1 MVLRIFKT
9 YIYILFFLYEFK
21 CKDSK
26 ELKEIILNKYEYE
39 LDVSEFGLTLL
50 NLNTELY
57 DMNYSLMA
65 YINDTFFNEDLFNY
79 FTPFFNH
86 FWIFYIS
93 DIKVLNDILSK
104 YKGKNDYMTIY
115 GIIIPKKLMNIIPRN
130 FNKQTPSIFYIE
142 DNIADVL
149 IDSDFR
155 TNDKMVYFSFN
166 TEKPISRYPEDYYFA
181 LTVIIFIISSIIL
194 MLWVVFYRVSKKKD
208 ITMIQKYCNIF
219 PPLNLVLS
227 LVLLI
232 KYLYIRGKD
241 PYYHYEY
248 MQTIDTIY
256 LSINTIFRFAL
267 MNLLIMFSTGWK
279 IAIETISK
287 KILLYYFKMGVLI
300 FGILSIDILL
310 YNISEKYYNKYFE
323 IINLVFILLMVVLIL
338 RKINSTVKLLYKKLY
353 YAQTL
358 IPEFVESL
366 LFKLTIFHR
375 VKLILITYPITNFIL
390 FLIHIFI
397 PDKYISVYLKFIN
410 YYFLDLLF
418 LTLLLIVFGPRTL
431 PKNYDVDFAKDLED
445 DPGKIYKLNIPLNSE
460 GDIIFKDLR
469 QKDIAKIKKK
479 KLPII
484 IFGPSL
490 NQNKNNFYFEP
501 NKNIFLIKNI
511 DEEKD
516 MSRFFANLQ
525 IGFHE

>member
-9 YIYILFFLYEFK
+9 YICILFFLYEFK
-21 CKDSK
+21 CKDSN

-39 LDVSEFGLTLL
+39 LDVSEIGLTLV

-65 YINDTFFNEDLFNY
+65 YLNDSFCNEIVFDY

-86 FWIFYIS
+86 YWIFYIS
-93 DIKVLNDILSK
+93 DLNVLNEILGK

-115 GIIIPKKLMNIIPRN
+115 GIIIPKNLMNNIPKN
-130 FNKQTPSIFYIE
+130 FNKNTPSIFCI
-142 DNIADVL
+142 DDDIADYL
-149 IDSDFR
+149 IESDFR
-155 TNDKMVYFSFN
+155 KNDKIVYFSFD

-181 LTVIIFIISSIIL
+181 LTVVIFIISCIIL
-194 MLWVVFYRVSKKKD
+194 MFWIVFYKVAKKEN

-241 PYYHYEY
+241 PYFHYEY
-248 MQTIDTIY
+248 NKTIDTIY
-256 LSINTIFRFAL
+256 LSINIIFRFAL

-279 IAIETISK
+279 IAIKTISK
-287 KILLYYFKMGVLI
+287 KILLYYFKMGILI
-300 FGILSIDILL
+300 FGLLSIDILL
-310 YNISEKYYNKYFE
+310 YNISEKYYNKYYD
-323 IINLVFILLMVVLIL
+323 IINLVFIIIMIILIL

-358 IPEFVESL
+358 IPEFVDAL
-366 LFKLTIFHR
+366 LFKIKIFHR
-375 VKLILITYPITNFIL
+375 FKIIMISYPFANLILL
-390 FLIHIFI
+390 MIHIFI
-397 PDKYISVYLKFIN
+397 PDKYTSVYLKFIN

-418 LTLLLIVFGPRTL
+418 LTTLLIVFGPRSL

-445 DPGKIYKLNIPLNSE
+445 DPGKIYKLSISLNSE
-460 GDIIFKDLR
+460 GDIIYNDLR
-469 QKDIAKIKKK
+469 QKDITKIKKK
-479 KLPII
+479 NLPVI

-490 NQNKNNFYFEP
+490 NQNKNSSYFEQ
-501 NKNIFLIKNI
+501 NKNIFFINNV
-511 DEEKD
+511 DDEKD
-516 MSRFFANLQ
+516 LSRFYSNLQ
-525 IGFHE
+525 VGFHE